1 MFSPCLCIG
10 IVWEKIKEQL
20 ELNSKTTV
28 MTPDVAERIDVL
40 VEKVITLEATVLS
53 HTALVRRLRLET
65 NGLQTLVRTLE
76 EGKETLIEDLIKI
89 STKLIEL
96 EEELSRVQSLNQSV
110 EDQNKHLQT
119 HLTEASHALDHLS
132 EKLQGVKLD
141 METKDMTW
149 LQEE

>member
-96 EEELSRVQSLNQSV
+96 EEELSRVQSLN
-110 EDQNKHLQT
+110 
-119 HLTEASHALDHLS
+119 
-132 EKLQGVKLD
+132 
-141 METKDMTW
+141 
-149 LQEE
+149 